1 MANNYKSFDVKI
13 TLFGDDLV
21 KYLVVNDAYLDTEL
35 YSKNMTI
42 NDLITKLLSTT
53 TNENVDH
60 VFFSIGKMDRFK
72 LTNNIS
78 FLCETLMDKFPNANI
93 NVIKALID
101 ENYLFIDGD
110 NSEKK
115 IMKFYNEFK
124 KNGVNVIG
132 KYDSLDF
139 NLSNSD
145 KNINNIKNKIKNSIY
160 QNNSKTNF
168 IVGGNN
174 INKNTNVSRY
184 NRDISG
190 DDSTDYDTIYEFL
203 NRFDEMVKSNN
214 HYYLNIGT
222 SFKPDIEQIQITLK
236 FLGYDLD
243 INGKYDRDTQ
253 LAVREYQEKN
263 KLEETGEC
271 DSDTLEDMYYQLKV
285 DGFNDLDIS
294 KFIKSVGISGSIIG
308 GIGSLI
314 GGGEAE
320 VHLNGNVDIVGSIG
334 GEALSNVNLMIT
346 NMNNY
351 GITNPYTQIGILAV
365 LGKECGYI
373 PKSEGCYNNTGN
385 GPIRELFGKYLTNYD
400 EKELNDLKA
409 DCEKFFDAVYGKE
422 SNRSWDTGNDNVGDG
437 YKYRGRGFNQIT
449 FKSTY
454 QKYGNIIGQDLVG
467 DPDKLNDINI
477 ASQAAIAFLTKGKSA
492 SSLPEFTNID
502 DAVRYFVNVNAGG
515 AGSSENHGS
524 AEEKAKLFEV
534 IP

>member
-145 KNINNIKNKIKNSIY
+145 KNINNIKTKIKNSIY

-168 IVGGNN
+168 IVGGNK

-203 NRFDEMVKSNN
+203 DRFDEMVKSNN

-294 KFIKSVGISGSIIG
+294 KFIKSVGISGSLIG

-314 GGGEAE
+314 GGEAE
-320 VHLNGNVDIVGSIG
+320 VHLNGKVDIVGSIG
-334 GEALSNVNLMIT
+334 GEALSNVNLMISD
-346 NMNNY
+346 MINY

-365 LGKECGYI
+365 FGKECGYI
-373 PKSEGCYNNTGN
+373 PKSEGCYDDTANSR
-385 GPIRELFGKYLTNYD
+385 IRYLFGKYLTNYD

-454 QKYGNIIGQDLVG
+454 KKYGDMIGEDLVG
-467 DPDKLNDINI
+467 NPDRLNDVNV
-477 ASQAAIAFLTKGKSA
+477 ASKAALAFLTKGKPA
-492 SSLPEFTNID
+492 SSIPEFTNID

-515 AGSSENHGS
+515 VGSSENHGS